1 MANKNDDDIQ
11 HGIDDNPHG
20 DPQKGAALGGLG
32 GAAVGAA
39 AGSVIGPVGTL
50 IGAAVG
56 GLAGAVGSGAAVGI
70 VDQMDDD
77 NTVTGVGG
85 GSNANAGASRNI
97 DNDDFVEG
105 TPANTG
111 GPIIRETDS
120 AGVNTGGPAM
130 NNANDTRGVTERVA
144 DVVTGDNIDDKTGQ
158 PVGNMGTARNLNA
171 GTVGNATNLGT
182 DTVTTDR
189 NLSEGTVAV
198 PVVEEEL
205 QVGKREVAG
214 GGVRVTSHVTEQPVE
229 AQVNLREEHVI
240 VDRHAVDRP
249 ATEADL
255 RTAANT
261 TIEMTETR
269 EQPIIQKE
277 ARVVEEVVVGK
288 EVNQH
293 TETVQDTVRHTEV
306 DVQQLSGTTAQGF
319 EAHEN
324 DFRSNF
330 QSTYGNTGRTY
341 DHYQPAY
348 RYGHELASDTRYAN
362 HDWDTVEADAGRSWS
377 ERNSGSWN
385 DYRDAARFAW
395 ERARNR
401 R

>member
-1 MANKNDDDIQ
+1 MANKKDDNIQ

-20 DPQKGAALGGLG
+20 DAQKGAALGGLG

-77 NTVTGVGG
+77 NTVTGIGDS
-85 GSNANAGASRNI
+85 SNAHATVQRNS
-97 DNDDFVEG
+97 DDFVVDA
-105 TPANTG
+105 PAATG
-111 GPIIRETDS
+111 GPIIRDTETG
-120 AGVNTGGPAM
+120 ALNTGGPAM
-130 NNANDTRGVTERVA
+130 NNANDTRGVTERVTDA
-144 DVVTGDNIDDKTGQ
+144 VTGDRIDDKTGQ
-158 PVGNMGTARNLNA
+158 PVANMGTANNLNTGA
-171 GTVGNATNLGT
+171 VGTNTNLGT
-182 DTVTTDR
+182 NTVTTDR
-189 NLSEGTVAV
+189 NLSEGPVAV

-214 GGVRVTSHVTEQPVE
+214 GGVRVTSHVTEKPVE

-269 EQPIIQKE
+269 EQAIVNKE

-293 TETVQDTVRHTEV
+293 TETVQDTVRHTDV
-306 DVQQLSGTTAQGF
+306 DVQQLSGTAAHGF

-348 RYGHELASDTRYAN
+348 RYGHELANDTRYAN
-362 HDWDTVEADAGRSWS
+362 SDWNTVEADAGRSWS

-395 ERARNR
+395 EKARNR